1 MIDILIVDD
10 EINIANELAIMFN
23 DYGISTKYLK
33 KFDNVITDFKDYDPQ
48 VILLDINLP
57 NQNGIFLAQQIRKFS
72 NIPIIFISA
81 IDDRFSK
88 LKAYSFGGDDYI
100 TKPIDADL
108 LLIKIQNL
116 LARLNNTKEN
126 YNLTYHFL
134 TLDCNLL
141 RLINTKNNK
150 TVSLSKNEFNILKLL
165 FTNKNQVI
173 SRERFMEFLW
183 NNDSYV
189 DDNTLTVNIN
199 RVRKKLLQLTNEV
212 SIETKKGIGYFLQ

>member
-1 MIDILIVDD
+1 MIDVLIIDD
-10 EINIANELAIMFN
+10 EINIASELATMFN
-23 DYGISTKYLK
+23 EYGLTTQYLK
-33 KFDNVITDFKDYDPQ
+33 KFDNIIANFKDYNPK
-48 VILLDINLP
+48 VLLLDINLP
-57 NQNGIFLAQQIRKFS
+57 NQNGISLAQQIRKFS

-116 LARLNNTKEN
+116 LARLNKQTIN
-126 YNLTYHFL
+126 YLTYQFL
-134 TLDCNLL
+134 RLDCDLL
-141 RLINTKNNK
+141 SLINTQNNQSI
-150 TVSLSKNEFNILKLL
+150 SLSKNEFNILKLL
-165 FTNKNQVI
+165 FTNKNRII
-173 SRERFMEFLW
+173 SRERFMEYLW

-199 RVRKKLLQLTNEV
+199 RVRKKLSQLTDE
-212 SIETKKGIGYFLQ
+212 ITIKTKKGVGYFLQ